1 MPRAMQSLLASTVLG
16 SMLALC
22 GLTGCASRPAPPPSV
37 VIVATQPC
45 PAPVRPVLPMLDGTL
60 PFDAPPNVAALLER
74 DDALRGYAKG
84 LEAAVDCYRAQTAPM
99 ENR

>member
-1 MPRAMQSLLASTVLG
+1 
-16 SMLALC
+16 
-22 GLTGCASRPAPPPSV
+22 
-37 VIVATQPC
+37 
-45 PAPVRPVLPMLDGTL
+45 MLDGTL